1 VAPATSRIVQ
11 RIAPLLGVQ
20 PVDETSPEIQRLLM
34 VESLQGKRV
43 EAY

>member
-1 VAPATSRIVQ
+1 V

-20 PVDETSPEIQRLLM
+20 PVDESSPAVAQALTP
-34 VESLQGKRV
+34 ESMQGKRI